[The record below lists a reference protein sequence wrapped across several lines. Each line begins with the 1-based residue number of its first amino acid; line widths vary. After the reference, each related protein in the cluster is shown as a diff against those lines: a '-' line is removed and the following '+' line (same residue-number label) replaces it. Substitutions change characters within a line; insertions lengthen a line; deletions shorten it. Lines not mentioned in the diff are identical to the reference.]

1 MVAFD
6 LGSNTLRVVKIDC
19 QTKERVKEYEKI
31 VKTADGL
38 QESGEIKKIAIE
50 RIVEAIKEAKKE
62 IATKDDEIVAVA
74 TAALR
79 IANNSEKVLKIIKK
93 ETGIEFKV
101 ISGTEEANY
110 TALAVSQRLK
120 KLKLQNEDFLLLD
133 LGGGSSEL
141 YIKKEQRSFIK
152 SFPIGI
158 VTLTQKYDTIEQ
170 MQESLE
176 CETKEIKKFV
186 DEIYS
191 SFSKPKLFVSTA
203 GTATTLASFK
213 LGLDYEH
220 YDHSKVT
227 GVVLSVGDI
236 KTALSKLLSM
246 DEDERNRWVGVGRSD
261 LIISGISIL
270 LKIFQITDFSSLV
283 VIDDGLREGI
293 AIEKCNELEANI
305 GYL

>member
-6 LGSNTLRVVKIDC
+6 LGSNTLRAVKFDC
-19 QTKERVKEYEKI
+19 QARERVKEYEKI

-38 QESGEIKKIAIE
+38 QESGEIKKITIE
-50 RIVEAIKEAKKE
+50 KIVEAIKEAKE
-62 IATKDDEIVAVA
+62 IVGSKDDEVVAVT

-79 IANNSEKVLKIIKK
+79 IASNSEKVLKIIKK
-93 ETGIEFKV
+93 ETGIEFKI

-110 TALAVSQRLK
+110 TALAVSERLK
-120 KLKLQNEDFLLLD
+120 KLGLQNEDFLLLD
-133 LGGGSSEL
+133 LGGGSSEV

-158 VTLTQKYDTIEQ
+158 VTLTQKYDSIEQ

-227 GVVLSVGDI
+227 GAVLSIDDI

-246 DEDERNRWVGVGRSD
+246 DENERNRWVGVGRSD

-270 LKIFQITDFSSLV
+270 LKILQIAGFESMV

-293 AIEKCNELEANI
+293 AIDKCNELESRI
-305 GYL
+305 I

>member
-19 QTKERVKEYEKI
+19 QTKERIREYEKI

-38 QESGEIKKIAIE
+38 QESGEINKTAIE
-50 RIVEAIKEAKKE
+50 RVVEAVKEAKK
-62 IATKDDEIVAVA
+62 IINIKDDDIVAVA

-79 IANNSEKVLKIIKK
+79 LASNREKVLKIIKK
-93 ETGIEFKV
+93 ETGIDFKI

-120 KLKLQNEDFLLLD
+120 KLQLQNEDFLLLD

-158 VTLTQKYDTIEQ
+158 VTLTQKYNSIEQ

-191 SFSKPKLFVSTA
+191 NFSKPKLFVSTA

-213 LGLDYEH
+213 IGLDYEH
-220 YDHSKVT
+220 YDYTKVT
-227 GVVLSVGDI
+227 GVALSIDDI
-236 KTALSKLLSM
+236 KTSLEKLLLM
-246 DEDERNRWVGVGRSD
+246 DMDERNRWVGVGRSD

-270 LKIFQITDFSSLV
+270 LKILQIADFKNLI

-293 AIEKCNELEANI
+293 AIEKCNELEAKI
-305 GYL
+305 I

>member
-6 LGSNTLRVVKIDC
+6 LGSNTLRAVKFDC
-19 QTKERVKEYEKI
+19 QTRERVKEYEKI

-38 QESGEIKKIAIE
+38 QDSGEIKKITIE
-50 RIVEAIKEAKKE
+50 RVVEAIKEAKKYVD
-62 IATKDDEIVAVA
+62 TKDDDIVAVA

-93 ETGIEFKV
+93 ETGIEFNI

-110 TALAVSQRLK
+110 TALAVSERLK
-120 KLKLQNEDFLLLD
+120 KLGLQNEDFLLLD

-158 VTLTQKYDTIEQ
+158 VTLTQKYSSIEQ

-176 CETKEIKKFV
+176 NETKEIKRFV
-186 DEIYS
+186 DEIYLN
-191 SFSKPKLFVSTA
+191 FSKPKLFVSTA

-213 LGLDYEH
+213 IGLDYDH

-227 GVVLSVGDI
+227 GVVLSIDDI
-236 KTALSKLLSM
+236 KTALLKLLSM
-246 DEDERNRWVGVGRSD
+246 DENERNRWVGVGRSD

-270 LKIFQITDFSSLV
+270 LKILEIANFQKLI

-293 AIEKCNELEANI
+293 AIDKCNELESKI
-305 GYL
+305 I

>member
-1 MVAFD
+1 MIAFD
-6 LGSNTLRVVKIDC
+6 LGSNTLRVVKFDC
-19 QTKERVKEYEKI
+19 QTKERITEYEKI

-38 QESGEIKKIAIE
+38 QESGEIKKITIE
-50 RIVEAIKEAKKE
+50 KIVKAIKEAKN
-62 IATKDDEIVAVA
+62 IMGTKDDDIVAVA

-93 ETGIEFKV
+93 ETGIDFKI

-120 KLKLQNEDFLLLD
+120 QLQLQNEDFLLLD

-158 VTLTQKYDTIEQ
+158 VTLTQKYNSIEQ

-176 CETKEIKKFV
+176 CETKEIKKFIN
-186 DEIYS
+186 EIYS
-191 SFSKPKLFVSTA
+191 KFSKPKLFVSTA

-213 LGLDYEH
+213 IGIDYEH
-220 YDHSKVT
+220 YDHSKIT
-227 GVVLSVGDI
+227 GIILSINDI
-236 KTALSKLLSM
+236 KIALSKLLSM
-246 DEDERNRWVGVGRSD
+246 DENERNRWVGVGRSD

-270 LKIFQITDFSSLV
+270 LKILQITDFENLI

-293 AIEKCNELEANI
+293 AIDKCNDLETRI
-305 GYL
+305 I

>member
-6 LGSNTLRVVKIDC
+6 LGSNTLRAVKLEC

-38 QESGEIKKIAIE
+38 QQSGEIKKITIE
-50 RIVEAIKEAKKE
+50 RIVEAIKEAKEIVKTKE
-62 IATKDDEIVAVA
+62 DEVVAVA

-79 IANNSEKVLKIIKK
+79 MASNSEKVLKIIKK
-93 ETGIEFKV
+93 ETAIDFKI
-101 ISGTEEANY
+101 ISGTQEANY
-110 TALAVSQRLK
+110 TALAVSERLK
-120 KLKLQNEDFLLLD
+120 KLRLQNEDFLLLD

-170 MQESLE
+170 TKESLE
-176 CETKEIKKFV
+176 LETKEIRKFI

-191 SFSKPKLFVSTA
+191 NFSKPKIFVSTA

-213 LGLDYEH
+213 LGLDYKH
-220 YDHSKVT
+220 YDYLKVNGT
-227 GVVLSVGDI
+227 SLSVDDI
-236 KTALSKLLSM
+236 SSALSKLILMS
-246 DEDERNRWVGVGRSD
+246 EDERSRWVGIGRGD
-261 LIISGISIL
+261 FIISGISIL
-270 LKIFQITDFSSLV
+270 LKILQITDFKELI
-283 VIDDGLREGI
+283 VIDDALREGI
-293 AIEKCNELEANI
+293 AIDRCNELKTKI
-305 GYL
+305 I

>member
-1 MVAFD
+1 MVVAFD
-6 LGSNTLRVVKIDC
+6 LGSNTLRTVKFDC
-19 QTKERVKEYEKI
+19 QARERVNEYEKI

-38 QESGEIKKIAIE
+38 QESGEIKKITIE
-50 RIVEAIKEAKKE
+50 KIVEAIKEAKKF
-62 IATKDDEIVAVA
+62 IDVKDDEVVAVT

-79 IANNSEKVLKIIKK
+79 IASNSEKVLKIIKK
-93 ETGIEFKV
+93 ETGVEFKI

-110 TALAVSQRLK
+110 TALAVSERLK
-120 KLKLQNEDFLLLD
+120 KLDLQNEDFLLLD
-133 LGGGSSEL
+133 LGGGSSEV

-158 VTLTQKYDTIEQ
+158 VTLTQKYDSIKQ

-220 YDHSKVT
+220 YEYSKVT
-227 GVVLSVGDI
+227 GVVLSIDDI

-270 LKIFQITDFSSLV
+270 LKILQIADFENMV

-293 AIEKCNELEANI
+293 AIDKCNGLEAKI
-305 GYL
+305 I

>member
-6 LGSNTLRVVKIDC
+6 LGSNTLRAVKFDC
-19 QTKERVKEYEKI
+19 QTRERVKEYEKI

-38 QESGEIKKIAIE
+38 QESGEIKKITIE
-50 RIVEAIKEAKKE
+50 RVVEAIKEAKKYVD
-62 IATKDDEIVAVA
+62 TKDDDIVAVA

-93 ETGIEFKV
+93 ETGIEFNI

-110 TALAVSQRLK
+110 TALAVSERLK
-120 KLKLQNEDFLLLD
+120 KLGLQNEDFLLLD

-158 VTLTQKYDTIEQ
+158 VTLTQKYSSIEQ

-176 CETKEIKKFV
+176 NETKEIKRFV
-186 DEIYS
+186 DEIYLN
-191 SFSKPKLFVSTA
+191 FSKPKLFVSTA

-213 LGLDYEH
+213 IGLDYDH

-227 GVVLSVGDI
+227 GVVLSIDDI
-236 KTALSKLLSM
+236 KTALLKLLSM
-246 DEDERNRWVGVGRSD
+246 DENERNRWVGVGRSD

-270 LKIFQITDFSSLV
+270 LKILEIANFQKLI

-293 AIEKCNELEANI
+293 AIDKCNELESKI
-305 GYL
+305 I

>member
-19 QTKERVKEYEKI
+19 QTKDRIKEYEKI

-38 QESGEIKKIAIE
+38 QESGEINKIAIE
-50 RIVEAIKEAKKE
+50 RVVEAVKEAKK
-62 IATKDDEIVAVA
+62 IINIKDDDVVAVA

-79 IANNSEKVLKIIKK
+79 LASNREKVLKIIKK
-93 ETGIEFKV
+93 ETGIDFKI

-120 KLKLQNEDFLLLD
+120 KLQLQNEDFLLLD

-158 VTLTQKYDTIEQ
+158 VTLTQKYNSIVQ

-191 SFSKPKLFVSTA
+191 NFSKPKLFVSTA
-203 GTATTLASFK
+203 GTTTTLASFK
-213 LGLDYEH
+213 IGVDYEH

-227 GVVLSVGDI
+227 GVVLSVDDI

-293 AIEKCNELEANI
+293 AIEKCNELEAKI
-305 GYL
+305 I